1 MACAG
6 VENTERTSKEVRAQG
21 GSERSENLEVGT
33 KGCDFSAQFPDV
45 QGPEVVRLMEPPFM
59 APKEAIVLSEE
70 QIMSYANEP
79 YVLQY
84 QVVRVDASR
93 FLEFL
98 YREAEIENKE
108 CAAKVLLNIF
118 DEEPIEIYR
127 DTVVVF
133 RKTTSSIRGAWVGQS
148 KEGADFSFQFV
159 LESIGGLTMSIRSE
173 SKVFQVN
180 QTDALPYHVL
190 WEWDTEFFGPSGE

>member
-1 MACAG
+1 MACVG
-6 VENTERTSKEVRAQG
+6 VENSERASKEMMAQG
-21 GSERSENLEVGT
+21 GTEASKNLEVDT
-33 KGCDFSAQFPDV
+33 KGCDFSAQLHDV

-59 APKEAIVLSEE
+59 VPKESIVLP
-70 QIMSYANEP
+70 QDQVMSYATEP

-84 QVVRVDASR
+84 QVVRVDVSR

-108 CAAKVLLNIF
+108 CAAKVLLKIF

-133 RKTTSSIRGAWVGQS
+133 RKTTSSIRGAWVGKS
-148 KEGADFSFQFV
+148 KEGTEFSFQFV

-180 QTDALPYHVL
+180 RTDALPYHVL